1 MSRVFAYAIMYALG
15 LAAVA
20 WLSPWVGAPAG
31 QVASYVAQAA
41 LLGLVF
47 GAVLGSSLAGHG
59 RAAWILGGGW
69 VFLAL
74 AYGVGQGG
82 LALAAANGL
91 CWGVGLLLLL
101 AIGGGLAGRQRSA
114 G

>member
-1 MSRVFAYAIMYALG
+1 MDRLIAYVIMYAAG

-20 WLSPWVGAPAG
+20 AMSPYVGAPAG
-31 QVASYVAQAA
+31 ELVGYVVQAA
-41 LLGLVF
+41 LLGAVA
-47 GAVLGSSLAGHG
+47 GAGMAWVLSGRGAG
-59 RAAWILGGGW
+59 WQIVGGGW

-82 LALAAANGL
+82 LAVAAANGA
-91 CWGVGLLLLL
+91 CWGVGLLVLFT
-101 AIGGGLAGRQRSA
+101 IGGGLAGRQRSA